1 METLSKNWITEK
13 LIDFEYKKYILLA
26 YLKQVDKH
34 FELNKLYPDLSE
46 LISHYHTTKTLKE
59 NKQQLF
65 DAFPSQLKSIDMQ
78 NLFFQFE
85 KILKDDELMQEIET
99 IIDFSMPRFEHYLNE
114 GKKIYD
120 FIEGH
125 LEIIPVGVIPL
136 NTDFGYLFLK
146 GGKLNQ
152 TNVFEYRITIFE
164 NPTEKFRGI
173 NTGFVRTY
181 NHTLTNTFETIKTDL
196 LRENKNL
203 PNPATYAIETELDIP
218 LQETF
223 LPIAK
228 RSFVKF
234 VAAA

>member
-1 METLSKNWITEK
+1 MDTLSKNWITEK

-26 YLKQVDKH
+26 YLQQVNKH

-46 LISHYHTTKTLKE
+46 LISHYHNTKTLKE

-65 DAFPSQLKSIDMQ
+65 NAFPSQMKSIDMQ

-99 IIDFSMPRFEHYLNE
+99 IIDYSMPRFEHYLKE

-120 FIEGH
+120 FIEEH
-125 LEIIPVGVIPL
+125 LEIIPVGLIPL
-136 NTDFGYLFLK
+136 NSDCGYLFLK
-146 GGKLNQ
+146 GGKKNS
-152 TNVFEYRITIFE
+152 TSVFEYHITIFE

-173 NTGFVRTY
+173 NTSFVRSYDFTF
-181 NHTLTNTFETIKTDL
+181 TNTFEIIKTDL
-196 LRENKNL
+196 IRENKNF
-203 PNPATYAIETELDIP
+203 PNPATFAIETELELP

>member
-26 YLKQVDKH
+26 YLQQVDKH

-46 LISHYHTTKTLKE
+46 LISHYHNTKTLKE

-99 IIDFSMPRFEHYLNE
+99 IIDYSMPRFEHYLNE

-120 FIEGH
+120 FIEEH

-136 NTDFGYLFLK
+136 NTNFGYLFLK

-173 NTGFVRTY
+173 NTGFVRAY
-181 NHTLTNTFETIKTDL
+181 NYSFTNTFETIKTDL
-196 LRENKNL
+196 IRENKNL

-228 RSFVKF
+228 RSLVRYF
-234 VAAA
+234 AAA